1 MMNERD
7 YYYIALLVVV
17 VVIAFFVNRKRD
29 AQGKISFI
37 DKNKMGVL
45 GVMIQA
51 FEEDVKTGVWFLPLW
66 HPINRLILDVTIL
79 LGKGEYGVE
88 VYWENVIHKPLGDM
102 FEKEPPDQKRSV
114 EILSEMRRFRIPGD
128 GPVQFVL
135 KGSGK
140 KLAIDSPTLTSGK
153 AKTDAFPILI
163 EDPDLE
169 KTAVRLQKDKSRK
182 TREILEI
189 PLVDPRISKSVKNK
203 VKTLQ
208 HKLDGLI
215 IQNEELKTNLDTAVK
230 GNLKK

>member
-1 MMNERD
+1 MNQRD

-17 VVIAFFVNRKRD
+17 VIIAFFVNRKRD
-29 AQGKISFI
+29 AQGKVSFI

-45 GVMIQA
+45 GVMIQI
-51 FEEDVKTGVWFLPLW
+51 FEDDVKTGVWYLPLW
-66 HPINRLILDVTIL
+66 HPINRLILDVTVL
-79 LGKGEYGVE
+79 LAKGEYGLE
-88 VYWENVIHKPLGDM
+88 VYWENVLHKPLMDM
-102 FEKEPPDQKRSV
+102 FEKEPADQQRRV
-114 EILSEMRRFRIPGD
+114 EILTGMKRFRIPGD

-135 KGSGK
+135 NSSGK
-140 KLAIDSPTLTSGK
+140 KLAVDSPTLASGK
-153 AKTDAFPILI
+153 AKADVFPVLI

-169 KTAVRLQKDKSRK
+169 KTAVRLHKDRSRK
-182 TREILEI
+182 TREIVEI

-230 GNLKK
+230 SNINK